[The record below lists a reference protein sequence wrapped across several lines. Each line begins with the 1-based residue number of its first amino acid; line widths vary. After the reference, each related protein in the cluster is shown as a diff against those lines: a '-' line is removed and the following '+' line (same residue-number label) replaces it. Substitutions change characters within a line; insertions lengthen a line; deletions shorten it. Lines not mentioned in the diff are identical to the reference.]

1 MLSINEVN
9 APVAENLKRC
19 IESQGL
25 KKKTVAIKAGL
36 TQNELSDIFGGRRV
50 IKVCEV
56 PALADAAGV
65 NVKILFEPENSRR

>member
-56 PALADAAGV
+56 SALAEAAGID
-65 NVKILFEPENSRR
+65 VKMLFEPEEV